1 VNFQEPVGVFC
12 FLLPLGTFHF
22 TAVRRAG
29 VFYPGKVSGLK
40 GCFRVP
46 QSWGL
51 WNEFLL
57 SKLWCFFGSRFRY
70 QGTSAPVEL
79 FHSRFD
85 AAFP

>member
-46 QSWGL
+46 QS
-51 WNEFLL
+51 
-57 SKLWCFFGSRFRY
+57 
-70 QGTSAPVEL
+70 
-79 FHSRFD
+79 
-85 AAFP
+85 